1 MALTDSPFARI
12 VDKFSLDDLG
22 TLSGMGVKRL
32 AHAAIVGF
40 ALTLIV
46 GVLLL
51 VQPLNVGNAPLSAQA
66 AIIDSDFPLRPT
78 LLATSRSDSEL
89 EEKATQPIRRTL
101 TVEPGDTLAELVTG
115 AGVANQEAHAAIQV
129 LRKHYNP
136 RDLRAGQAVTV
147 TFSPD
152 KDGLGI
158 GLFHGLELEPDA
170 TREVAVARK
179 PEGGFAAQETKR
191 VLTPEMVRADGLIE
205 TSLSEAAAQAG
216 ISANVLSAMVRA
228 LSFDVDFQRD
238 IQPGDG
244 FAVLFERQLD
254 ERGRVAR
261 DGELAVVSL
270 TLSGKPLVLYRHT
283 TADGETDFFNLKG
296 ESVKKALL
304 RTPVDGAK
312 LTSRFGKRRHPI
324 LGFDRLHKGIDFGLP
339 IGAPVQAA
347 GDGTIE
353 FAGKSGAYGN
363 YVRIRHSGTYSTAYA
378 HLNGFAGGTK
388 VGRKVRQGQV
398 IGYVGTTGMSTG
410 PHLHYEVLVSNKQ
423 VNPLSIKMPSGRK
436 LEGRELAR
444 FEQTRKAADLLYA
457 KAPAIERLAKA
468 E

>member
-1 MALTDSPFARI
+1 MDVEKLAR
-12 VDKFSLDDLG
+12 
-22 TLSGMGVKRL
+22 
-32 AHAAIVGF
+32 AAILGL
-40 ALTLIV
+40 ALTLVV
-46 GVLLL
+46 GFLFFIS
-51 VQPLNVGNAPLSAQA
+51 PMNVGSAPPSAHA
-66 AIIDSDFPLRPT
+66 AIIDSDFPLRP
-78 LLATSRSDSEL
+78 AIPAARSDSAL
-89 EEKATQPIRRTL
+89 EEEATQPIRRKL
-101 TVEPGDTLAELVTG
+101 TVEPGDTLALLVTG
-115 AGVANQEAHAAIQV
+115 AGVANQDAHAAIQV

-147 TFSPD
+147 TFAPD
-152 KDGLGI
+152 KHGLGI
-158 GLFHGLELEPDA
+158 GPFHGLELEPDA
-170 TREVAVARK
+170 TREVAVARQ
-179 PEGGFAAQETKR
+179 PEGGFA
-191 VLTPEMVRADGLIE
+191 
-205 TSLSEAAAQAG
+205 
-216 ISANVLSAMVRA
+216 ANVLSAMVRA

-244 FAVLFERQLD
+244 FAVLFERLLD

-283 TADGETDFFNLKG
+283 AADGETDFFNVKG

-347 GDGTIE
+347 GDGTVE
-353 FAGKSGAYGN
+353 FAGKNGAYGN

-378 HLNGFAGGTK
+378 HLNGFAGAAK

-410 PHLHYEVLVSNKQ
+410 PHLHYEVLVSNKA

-436 LEGRELAR
+436 LEGVELAR
-444 FEQTRKAADLLYA
+444 FEKTRQAADRLYA